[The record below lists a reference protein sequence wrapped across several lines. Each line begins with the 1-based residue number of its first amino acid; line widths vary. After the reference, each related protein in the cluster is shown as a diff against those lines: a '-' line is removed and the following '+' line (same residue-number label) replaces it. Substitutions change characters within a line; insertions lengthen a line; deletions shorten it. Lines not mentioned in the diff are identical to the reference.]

1 MARTSIKSTYALD
14 VETVRKLERVAAR
27 WRVSKSEV
35 LRRAIEVVARDQAM
49 DAPSPLEALEQL
61 QKSLELTAPQAAK
74 WSRAVQQERAQS
86 SARREWRK
94 R

>member
-14 VETVRKLERVAAR
+14 VDTVRKLDRMAAR

-35 LRRAIEVVARDQAM
+35 LRRAIDLAANEPEARELTPVQSLEV
-49 DAPSPLEALEQL
+49 L
-61 QKSLELTAPQAAK
+61 QKSLELSANDAENWA
-74 WSRAVQQERAQS
+74 REARRERKS
-86 SARREWRK
+86 GSLRREWRK